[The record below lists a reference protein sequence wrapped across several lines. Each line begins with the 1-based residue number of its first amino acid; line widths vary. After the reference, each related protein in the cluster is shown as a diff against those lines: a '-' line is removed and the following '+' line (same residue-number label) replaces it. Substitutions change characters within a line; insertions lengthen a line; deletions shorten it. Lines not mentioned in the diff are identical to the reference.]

1 LGYSYRVNSQEHK
14 EEFRNRSDEEVL
26 WASFKYPYLF
36 ELLVERYEAAF
47 LRKAKHIIHD
57 DEAARDIVQDTF
69 VKIYLYGK
77 RFKPVDGAKFSS
89 WAYKVLMNV
98 CFNWYKKIKR
108 EKDFFA
114 VLDDDLE
121 AALPADDSSA
131 IEEKLDRDYL
141 ESMFARLP
149 ETFARILRLYVTTGK
164 DYKEIAAQEGTSEGA
179 VKTRMHRAREEMR
192 KISKDLTY

>member
-1 LGYSYRVNSQEHK
+1 MGYSYRVNSQEHK

>member
-1 LGYSYRVNSQEHK
+1 MNSQEHK